1 MWQAIKNVFLWN
13 YNRTSWQYDVLCI
26 LILAFIF
33 LTPQRWFSSK
43 GQRLSIDNPKVTRLI
58 VNSANISPQANE
70 NARLQFVRELS
81 RNKNAE
87 ILDWRERRDEN
98 GNLTAYEIDVR

>member
-33 LTPQRWFSSK
+33 LTPQSWFSRKS
-43 GQRLSIDNPKVTRLI
+43 QRLLKENARISRLI
-58 VNSANISPQANE
+58 VGSENISSQMSE
-70 NARLQFVRELS
+70 DARLQFVREMS
-81 RNKNAE
+81 HNKNAE
-87 ILDWRERRDEN
+87 ILDWRERRDEA
-98 GNLTAYEIDVR
+98 GKLIAYEIDIR